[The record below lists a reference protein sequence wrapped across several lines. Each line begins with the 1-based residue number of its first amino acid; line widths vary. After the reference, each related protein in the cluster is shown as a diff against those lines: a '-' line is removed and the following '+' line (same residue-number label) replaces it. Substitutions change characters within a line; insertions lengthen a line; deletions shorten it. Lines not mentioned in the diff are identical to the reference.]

1 MQCKKKSGRRRRPK
15 FVFVMYISDTLAKH
29 LQENADDLMKQR
41 QDLLDQ
47 KLATEN
53 SAKEKEAAMNRKL
66 KTVGNYVHDSVPVS
80 QTEDDNAV
88 IRKWAPEGVEVAKNK
103 PLSHHEVLL
112 RIDGYDPGR
121 GSKIVG
127 HRGYCLTGYGVFLN
141 QVCAL
146 LMPVLNSF
154 AIQLITLRHSSTT
167 ASNSSST
174 KATAPT
180 SLHS

>member
-1 MQCKKKSGRRRRPK
+1 
-15 FVFVMYISDTLAKH
+15 
-29 LQENADDLMKQR
+29 MKQR

-141 QVCAL
+141 QVRAPL
-146 LMPVLNSF
+146 TPNSNLHTTL
-154 AIQLITLRHSSTT
+154 LITLRHLSIT
-167 ASNSSST
+167 ASNSCSI
-174 KATAPT
+174 KATVPT
-180 SLHS
+180 SLPS